1 MLEGGDRQLGE
12 PPAPVV
18 GLRVDALQA
27 HADDL
32 VEERPHEV
40 VLAAEVAVDRRRVRA
55 ELGAEVAHRDGAHAR
70 LCGELEPGGH
80 DRLAVE
86 ARLSAAAARA
96 GGRGSR
102 RSRHRCRS
110 RSSQGHAATPATPCG
125 IAPAAGEAHP
135 QHNELINSDVNS
147 VDIAVVVELQSPRP
161 TVQRGSEGDVPAD
174 LLFTGGPVFTGTGHP
189 LHGHAVA
196 VTGGRIT
203 AVVPESD
210 AHELIDERTRV
221 VQLGRRAAQ
230 PRLPGRA
237 HPPGRRRRRAP
248 AVQPHRG
255 DGCRRH
261 GRPRPRLR
269 RREPRRAV
277 DPRRRLVDGPLPG
290 RRARSAALL
299 DEVVPDRP
307 VLLLSRDHHSTWAN
321 SAAIRLAGIDA
332 STPDPADGRIEREAD
347 GSPAGTFHEGA
358 GDLFDGVRPP
368 VDPDLA
374 YAGLLRAQRELLA
387 LGITGWQDAMVGGS
401 IGGVPDPIDA
411 YRRALAEDELV
422 VHVVGAQWWERD
434 RGIEQVDEM
443 TARREAVAAL
453 GREDRLSLGTTKI
466 MVDGVAE
473 NQTAAMLTPYRDVHG
488 HDTHNHGLSF
498 VDPALLQGYVT
509 ALDAAGFQVHF
520 HALGDRAVREA
531 LDALDTARAANGAT
545 DGRHHLAHLQVVEET
560 ETARFAELGAVANI
574 QALWATPRGPDR
586 RAHPAVPA
594 GRRRGPAVPVRRPR
608 APRRAP
614 RRRQRLARLE
624 RRPDGR
630 DPHRRQPG
638 RARQSTPS
646 RSAAPT
652 SASTSPPRWPP
663 TRRAPPT

>member
-1 MLEGGDRQLGE
+1 M
-12 PPAPVV
+12 
-18 GLRVDALQA
+18 
-27 HADDL
+27 
-32 VEERPHEV
+32 
-40 VLAAEVAVDRRRVRA
+40 
-55 ELGAEVAHRDGAHAR
+55 
-70 LCGELEPGGH
+70 
-80 DRLAVE
+80 
-86 ARLSAAAARA
+86 
-96 GGRGSR
+96 
-102 RSRHRCRS
+102 
-110 RSSQGHAATPATPCG
+110 
-125 IAPAAGEAHP
+125 
-135 QHNELINSDVNS
+135 
-147 VDIAVVVELQSPRP
+147 
-161 TVQRGSEGDVPAD
+161 PAD

-189 LHGHAVA
+189 LHGRAVA

-210 AHELIDERTRV
+210 ARELIDEGTRV
-221 VQLGRRAAQ
+221 VQLGGALLSPGFQDAHIHPVGAGVELLQCNLTEATDAAETVARVRAYAEAN
-230 PRLPGRA
+230 PDEPWILGGGWSMDHYPG
-237 HPPGRRRRRAP
+237 GAP
-248 AVQPHRG
+248 IRG
-255 DGCRRH
+255 
-261 GRPRPRLR
+261 
-269 RREPRRAV
+269 
-277 DPRRRLVDGPLPG
+277 
-290 RRARSAALL
+290 LL

-332 STPDPADGRIEREAD
+332 STPDPADGRVEREAD

-358 GDLFDGVRPP
+358 GDLFDSVRPP
-368 VDPDLA
+368 VDPELA

-422 VHVVGAQWWERD
+422 VHVVGAQWWERS

-443 TARREAVAAL
+443 TARREEVAAL
-453 GREDRLSLGTTKI
+453 GRVDRLSLGTTKI

-574 QALWATPRGPDR
+574 QALWACHEDQIDDLTLPFLQDGAEARQYPFGDLVRHGARLAAGSDWPVSSADPMDAIHIAVNRVAPGDDSEPLGGAHQRLDLATAMAAYTSGTAYVNHRDHDTGHVREGYLANLVVLDPD
-586 RAHPAVPA
+586 PFSVPA
-594 GRRRGPAVPVRRPR
+594 EEIHRSTVVSTWVEGEPVHLRN
-608 APRRAP
+608 
-614 RRRQRLARLE
+614 
-624 RRPDGR
+624 D
-630 DPHRRQPG
+630 
-638 RARQSTPS
+638 
-646 RSAAPT
+646 
-652 SASTSPPRWPP
+652 
-663 TRRAPPT
+663 

>member
-1 MLEGGDRQLGE
+1 M
-12 PPAPVV
+12 
-18 GLRVDALQA
+18 
-27 HADDL
+27 
-32 VEERPHEV
+32 
-40 VLAAEVAVDRRRVRA
+40 
-55 ELGAEVAHRDGAHAR
+55 
-70 LCGELEPGGH
+70 
-80 DRLAVE
+80 
-86 ARLSAAAARA
+86 
-96 GGRGSR
+96 
-102 RSRHRCRS
+102 
-110 RSSQGHAATPATPCG
+110 
-125 IAPAAGEAHP
+125 
-135 QHNELINSDVNS
+135 
-147 VDIAVVVELQSPRP
+147 
-161 TVQRGSEGDVPAD
+161 PAD

-221 VQLGRRAAQ
+221 VQLGGALLSPGFQDAHIHPVGAGVELLQCNLTEATDAADTVARVRAYADAN
-230 PRLPGRA
+230 PDEPWILGGGWSMDHYPG
-237 HPPGRRRRRAP
+237 GAP
-248 AVQPHRG
+248 IRG
-255 DGCRRH
+255 
-261 GRPRPRLR
+261 
-269 RREPRRAV
+269 
-277 DPRRRLVDGPLPG
+277 
-290 RRARSAALL
+290 LL

-422 VHVVGAQWWERD
+422 VHVVGAQWWERS

-531 LDALDTARAANGAT
+531 LDALDTARAANGPT

-574 QALWATPRGPDR
+574 QALWAYPRGPDR

-594 GRRRGPAVPVRRPR
+594 GRRRGAAVPVRRPR

-614 RRRQRLARLE
+614 RGRQRLARLE

-630 DPHRRQPG
+630 DPHRREPG
-638 RARQSTPS
+638 RAGQSTPS
-646 RSAAPT
+646 RSAART
-652 SASTSPPRWPP
+652 SASTSRPRWPP
-663 TRRAPPT
+663 TRRAPRT